1 VICLMLVSP
10 ALPNAWDVAG
20 GGVEP
25 IMFAGFI
32 PVVGYQAPGLPAV
45 IAGILGAKLEKRIR
59 DKVPEALYLIVT
71 PFMTLLIMITLALFV
86 LGPVFHAVEGLILDA
101 TLSVLAWPFGVS
113 GILIGGLNQIIVI
126 TG

>member
-1 VICLMLVSP
+1 
-10 ALPNAWDVAG
+10 AG

-32 PVVGYQAPGLPAV
+32 PVVGYQASVLPAF

-59 DKVPEALYLIVT
+59 DKVPEALDLIVT

-86 LGPVFHAVEGLILDA
+86 IGLSSMQWKASSWMPHCLYSHGRSASAVYSLADWSRSSESPLCNIFSTGLKY
-101 TLSVLAWPFGVS
+101 S
-113 GILIGGLNQIIVI
+113 G
-126 TG
+126 